1 MSKRLALLIGHSS
14 YQDDRLTI
22 PHTGSG
28 DVTTLAETLRDR
40 QHGRFENVHVLL
52 DKTAVDVQLAIAA
65 FLEQPLAPDD
75 LILLY
80 FAGHCLLDKRAV
92 YLAAA
97 DTFTETY
104 LDATTIDADFI
115 RRRLAYCPAQK
126 VVVLDC
132 CVSRFDG
139 AAAPD
144 APAVLAQAFG
154 GPGQALFLAAAS
166 APLPEPASFTQ
177 ALTNGLRG
185 LAADSNQDGR
195 LTLQEWFAAAQTDH
209 APWQKVADEPQDGW
223 VITAVSPDKLLP
235 PPPIPAARPSTRR
248 SYLLPVLLLILLL
261 GLGGVYALGGFAPP
275 LSPTPTPG
283 AAEIARVTETA
294 VPATEEPTLTAVPAT
309 PTAPAAPTQTD
320 TPPQT
325 PTPSP
330 EPSLTPTSLPST
342 TVSPTRTPSVTP
354 TATATATATAVPTA
368 TPTAAPIPMQITAEA
383 AFLRAGP
390 GVNYKII
397 GFPLQGTPV
406 TAVARNSDATWYN
419 VVLADGTSGWIYTDV
434 IRPADVAAGPAL
446 PVAATIPAPVNEF
459 YDFFVQDTGSTLIAQ
474 VYHAYVGTR
483 GEEAFLRA
491 RLLPETDQVQPAY
504 LNGNGLGLGL
514 RLVQFTR
521 TGSAPYTSDSVEFC
535 MVDTAGEAFF
545 CQTFPARK
553 VW

>member
-40 QHGRFENVHVLL
+40 QHGRFDNVHVLL
-52 DKTAVDVQLAIAA
+52 DKTAVDVQLGIAA

-132 CVSRFDG
+132 GVSRFDG

-154 GPGQALFLAAAS
+154 GPGQALFLAVAS
-166 APLPEPASFTQ
+166 APLPQPSSFTQ

-185 LAADSNQDGR
+185 LAADRNQDGR

-209 APWQKVADEPQDGW
+209 APWQKLADETQDGW
-223 VITAVSPDKLLP
+223 VITAVSPDKLI
-235 PPPIPAARPSTRR
+235 PPPIPAVTPSKQR

-261 GLGGVYALGGFAPP
+261 GLGGVYALGGFAPA
-275 LSPTPTPG
+275 LSPTPTSE
-283 AAEIARVTETA
+283 AAGIAQVTETA

-309 PTAPAAPTQTD
+309 PTIPAKPTQTD

-330 EPSLTPTSLPST
+330 APSFTPTSLPST
-342 TVSPTRTPSVTP
+342 TVSPTRTP
-354 TATATATATAVPTA
+354 AATATATAVPTV
-368 TPTAAPIPMQITAEA
+368 TPTVAPIPMQITAEA

-397 GFPLQGTPV
+397 AFPLQGTPV

-419 VVLADGTSGWIYTDV
+419 IVLADGTSGWIYTDV

-459 YDFFVQDTGSTLIAQ
+459 YDFFAQDTGSALIAQ
-474 VYHAYVGTR
+474 VYHAYVGTH

-504 LNGNGLGLGL
+504 LNGNDLGLGL
-514 RLVQFTR
+514 RIVQFTR
-521 TGSAPYTSDSVEFC
+521 TGSAPYTSESVEFC
-535 MVDTAGEAFF
+535 MVDMDGEAFY
-545 CQTFPARK
+545 CQMFPARK

>member
-22 PHTGSG
+22 PHTDSG
-28 DVTTLAETLRDR
+28 DVTALAEILRDR
-40 QHGRFENVHVLL
+40 HHGRFDNVHILL
-52 DKTAVDVQLAIAA
+52 DKTAVDVQLGIAA

-126 VVVLDC
+126 VVILDC

-154 GPGQALFLAAAS
+154 GPGQALFLAVAS
-166 APLPEPASFTQ
+166 APLPEPSSFTQ

-185 LAADSNQDGR
+185 LAADRNQDGR

-209 APWQKVADEPQDGW
+209 APWQKLADETQDGW
-223 VITAVSPDKLLP
+223 VITAVSPDKLI
-235 PPPIPAARPSTRR
+235 PPPIPAVTPSKQR

-261 GLGGVYALGGFAPP
+261 GLGGVYALGGFAPT
-275 LSPTPTPG
+275 LSPTPTSEAVG
-283 AAEIARVTETA
+283 IARVTETA
-294 VPATEEPTLTAVPAT
+294 VPATPTVLPSAALAT
-309 PTAPAAPTQTD
+309 PMPTQTGR
-320 TPPQT
+320 PSQ
-325 PTPSP
+325 TPSP
-330 EPSLTPTSLPST
+330 SPPPSFTPPPLPSATAT
-342 TVSPTRTPSVTP
+342 TAP
-354 TATATATATAVPTA
+354 TATATTTAVPTA

-397 GFPLQGTPV
+397 AFPLQGTPV

-419 VVLADGTSGWIYTDV
+419 VVLADGTFGWIYTDV

-446 PVAATIPAPVNEF
+446 PIAVTIPAPVNEF
-459 YDFFVQDTGSTLIAQ
+459 YDFFAQDTGSTLIVQ

-504 LNGNGLGLGL
+504 LNGNDLGLGL
-514 RLVQFTR
+514 RIVQFTR

-535 MVDTAGEAFF
+535 MVDTTGEAFF

>member
-28 DVTTLAETLRDR
+28 DVTALAEILRDR
-40 QHGRFENVHVLL
+40 QHGRFDNVHVLL
-52 DKTAVDVQLAIAA
+52 DKTAVDVQLGIAA

-132 CVSRFDG
+132 GVSRFDG

-154 GPGQALFLAAAS
+154 GPGQALFLAVAS
-166 APLPEPASFTQ
+166 APLPQPSSFTQ

-185 LAADSNQDGR
+185 LAADRNQDGR

-209 APWQKVADEPQDGW
+209 APWQKLADETQDGW
-223 VITAVSPDKLLP
+223 VITAVSPDKLI
-235 PPPIPAARPSTRR
+235 PPPIPAVTPSKQR

-261 GLGGVYALGGFAPP
+261 GLGGVYALGGFAPA
-275 LSPTPTPG
+275 LSPTPTSE
-283 AAEIARVTETA
+283 AAGIAQVTETA

-309 PTAPAAPTQTD
+309 PTIPAKPTQTD

-330 EPSLTPTSLPST
+330 APSFTPTSLPST
-342 TVSPTRTPSVTP
+342 TVSPTRTP
-354 TATATATATAVPTA
+354 AATATATAVPTV
-368 TPTAAPIPMQITAEA
+368 TPTVAPIPMQITAEA

-397 GFPLQGTPV
+397 AFPLQGTPV

-419 VVLADGTSGWIYTDV
+419 IVLADGTSGWIYTDV

-459 YDFFVQDTGSTLIAQ
+459 YDFFAQDTGSALIAQ
-474 VYHAYVGTR
+474 VYHAYVGTH

-504 LNGNGLGLGL
+504 LNGNDLGLGL
-514 RLVQFTR
+514 RIVQFTR
-521 TGSAPYTSDSVEFC
+521 TGSAPYTSESVEFC

-545 CQTFPARK
+545 CQTFLARK

>member
-28 DVTTLAETLRDR
+28 DITALAEILRDR
-40 QHGRFENVHVLL
+40 HHGRFDNVHVLL
-52 DKTAVDVQLAIAA
+52 DKTAVDVQLGIAA

-132 CVSRFDG
+132 GVSRFDG

-154 GPGQALFLAAAS
+154 GPGVAIFLAVAS
-166 APLPEPASFTQ
+166 APLPQPSSFTQ

-185 LAADSNQDGR
+185 LAADRNQDGR

-209 APWQKVADEPQDGW
+209 APWQKLADETQDGW
-223 VITAVSPDKLLP
+223 VITAVSPDKLI
-235 PPPIPAARPSTRR
+235 PPPIPEVTPSKQR

-261 GLGGVYALGGFAPP
+261 GLGGVYALGGFAPA
-275 LSPTPTPG
+275 LSPTPTSE
-283 AAEIARVTETA
+283 AAGIARVTETA

-309 PTAPAAPTQTD
+309 PTIPAKPTQTD

-330 EPSLTPTSLPST
+330 APSFTPTSLPST
-342 TVSPTRTPSVTP
+342 TVSPTRTP
-354 TATATATATAVPTA
+354 AATATATAVPTV
-368 TPTAAPIPMQITAEA
+368 TPTVAPIPMQITAEA

-397 GFPLQGTPV
+397 AFPLQGTPV

-419 VVLADGTSGWIYTDV
+419 IVLADGTSGWIYTDV

-459 YDFFVQDTGSTLIAQ
+459 YDFFAQDTGSALIAQ
-474 VYHAYVGTR
+474 VYHAYVGTH

-504 LNGNGLGLGL
+504 LNGNDLGLGL
-514 RLVQFTR
+514 RIVQFTR
-521 TGSAPYTSDSVEFC
+521 TGSAPYTSESVEFC

-545 CQTFPARK
+545 CQMFPARK

>member
-28 DVTTLAETLRDR
+28 DVTALAEILRDR
-40 QHGRFENVHVLL
+40 QHGRFDNVHVLL
-52 DKTAVDVQLAIAA
+52 DKTAVDVQLGIAA

-132 CVSRFDG
+132 GVSRFDG

-154 GPGQALFLAAAS
+154 GPGVAIFLAVAS
-166 APLPEPASFTQ
+166 APLPQPSSFTQ

-185 LAADSNQDGR
+185 LAADRNQDGR

-209 APWQKVADEPQDGW
+209 APWQKLADETQDGW
-223 VITAVSPDKLLP
+223 VITAVSPDKLI
-235 PPPIPAARPSTRR
+235 PPPIPAVTPSKQR

-261 GLGGVYALGGFAPP
+261 GLGGVYALGGFAPA
-275 LSPTPTPG
+275 LSPTPTSE
-283 AAEIARVTETA
+283 AAGIARVTETA

-309 PTAPAAPTQTD
+309 PTIPAKPTQTD

-330 EPSLTPTSLPST
+330 APSFTPTSLPST
-342 TVSPTRTPSVTP
+342 TVSPTRTPS
-354 TATATATATAVPTA
+354 ATATATAVPTV
-368 TPTAAPIPMQITAEA
+368 TPTVAPIPMQITAEA

-397 GFPLQGTPV
+397 AFPLQGTPV

-419 VVLADGTSGWIYTDV
+419 IVLADGTSGWIYTDV

-459 YDFFVQDTGSTLIAQ
+459 YDFFAQDTGSALIAQ
-474 VYHAYVGTR
+474 VYHAYVGTH

-504 LNGNGLGLGL
+504 LNGNDLGLGL
-514 RLVQFTR
+514 RIVQFTR
-521 TGSAPYTSDSVEFC
+521 TGSAPYTSESVEFC
-535 MVDTAGEAFF
+535 MVDMDGEAFY
-545 CQTFPARK
+545 CQMFPARK

>member
-28 DVTTLAETLRDR
+28 DVTALAEILRDR
-40 QHGRFENVHVLL
+40 QHGRFDNVHVLL
-52 DKTAVDVQLAIAA
+52 DKTAVDVQLGIAA

-132 CVSRFDG
+132 GVSRFDG

-154 GPGQALFLAAAS
+154 GPGVAIFLAVAS
-166 APLPEPASFTQ
+166 APLPQPSSFTQ

-185 LAADSNQDGR
+185 LAADRNQDGR

-209 APWQKVADEPQDGW
+209 APWQKLADETQDGW

-235 PPPIPAARPSTRR
+235 PPPIPAVTPSKQR

-261 GLGGVYALGGFAPP
+261 GLGGVYALGGFAPA
-275 LSPTPTPG
+275 LSPTPTSE
-283 AAEIARVTETA
+283 AAGIAQVTETA

-309 PTAPAAPTQTD
+309 PTIPAKPTQTD

-330 EPSLTPTSLPST
+330 APSFTPTSLPST
-342 TVSPTRTPSVTP
+342 TVSPTRTPS
-354 TATATATATAVPTA
+354 ATATATAVPTV
-368 TPTAAPIPMQITAEA
+368 TPTVAPIPMQITAEA

-397 GFPLQGTPV
+397 AFPLQGTPV

-419 VVLADGTSGWIYTDV
+419 IVLADGTSGWIYTDV

-459 YDFFVQDTGSTLIAQ
+459 YDFFAQDTGSALIAQ
-474 VYHAYVGTR
+474 VYHAYVGTH

-504 LNGNGLGLGL
+504 LNGNDLGLGL
-514 RLVQFTR
+514 RIVQFTR
-521 TGSAPYTSDSVEFC
+521 TGSAPYTSESVEFC
-535 MVDTAGEAFF
+535 MVDMDGEAFY
-545 CQTFPARK
+545 CQMFPARK

>member
-40 QHGRFENVHVLL
+40 QHGRFDNVHVLL
-52 DKTAVDVQLAIAA
+52 DKTAVDVQLGIAA

-132 CVSRFDG
+132 GVSRFDG

-154 GPGQALFLAAAS
+154 GPGVAIFLAVAS
-166 APLPEPASFTQ
+166 APLPQPSSFTQ

-185 LAADSNQDGR
+185 LAADRNQDGR

-209 APWQKVADEPQDGW
+209 APWQKLADETQDGW
-223 VITAVSPDKLLP
+223 VITAVSPDKLI
-235 PPPIPAARPSTRR
+235 PPPIPAVTPSKQR

-261 GLGGVYALGGFAPP
+261 GLGVYALGGFAPP
-275 LSPTPTPG
+275 LSPTPTSE
-283 AAEIARVTETA
+283 AAGIARVTETA

-309 PTAPAAPTQTD
+309 PTIPAKPTQTD

-330 EPSLTPTSLPST
+330 APSFTPTSLPST
-342 TVSPTRTPSVTP
+342 TVSPTRTPS
-354 TATATATATAVPTA
+354 ATATATAVPTV
-368 TPTAAPIPMQITAEA
+368 TPTVAPIPMQITAEA

-397 GFPLQGTPV
+397 AFPLQGTPV

-419 VVLADGTSGWIYTDV
+419 IVLADGTSGWIYTDV

-459 YDFFVQDTGSTLIAQ
+459 YDFFAQDTGSTLIAQ
-474 VYHAYVGTR
+474 VYHAYVGTH

-504 LNGNGLGLGL
+504 LNGNDLGLGL
-514 RLVQFTR
+514 RIVQFTR
-521 TGSAPYTSDSVEFC
+521 TGSAPYTSESVEFC
-535 MVDTAGEAFF
+535 MVDMDGEAFY
-545 CQTFPARK
+545 CQMFPARK

>member
-28 DVTTLAETLRDR
+28 DVTALAEILRDR
-40 QHGRFENVHVLL
+40 QHGRFNAVHVLL
-52 DKTAVDVQLAIAA
+52 DKTAVDVQLGIAA

-132 CVSRFDG
+132 GVSRFDG

-154 GPGQALFLAAAS
+154 GPGVAIFLAVAS
-166 APLPEPASFTQ
+166 APLPQPSSFTQ

-185 LAADSNQDGR
+185 LAADRNQDGR

-209 APWQKVADEPQDGW
+209 APWQKLADETQDGW
-223 VITAVSPDKLLP
+223 VITAVSPDKLI
-235 PPPIPAARPSTRR
+235 PPPIPAVTPSKQR

-261 GLGGVYALGGFAPP
+261 GLGGVYALGGFAPA
-275 LSPTPTPG
+275 LSPTPTSEAVG
-283 AAEIARVTETA
+283 IARVTETA
-294 VPATEEPTLTAVPAT
+294 VSATEEPTLTAVPAT
-309 PTAPAAPTQTD
+309 PTIPAKPTQTD

-330 EPSLTPTSLPST
+330 APSFTPTSLPST
-342 TVSPTRTPSVTP
+342 TVSPTRTPS
-354 TATATATATAVPTA
+354 ATATATAVPTV
-368 TPTAAPIPMQITAEA
+368 TPTVAPIPMQITAEA

-397 GFPLQGTPV
+397 AFPLQGTPV

-419 VVLADGTSGWIYTDV
+419 IVLADGTSGWIYTDV

-459 YDFFVQDTGSTLIAQ
+459 YDFFAQDTGSALIAQ
-474 VYHAYVGTR
+474 VYHAYVGTH

-504 LNGNGLGLGL
+504 LNGNDLGLGL
-514 RLVQFTR
+514 RIVQFTR
-521 TGSAPYTSDSVEFC
+521 TGSAPYTSESVEFC
-535 MVDTAGEAFF
+535 MVDMDGEAFY
-545 CQTFPARK
+545 CQMFPARK

>member
-28 DVTTLAETLRDR
+28 DVTALAEILRDR
-40 QHGRFENVHVLL
+40 QHGRFNAVHVLL
-52 DKTAVDVQLAIAA
+52 DKTAVDVQLGIAA

-132 CVSRFDG
+132 GVSRFDG

-154 GPGQALFLAAAS
+154 GPGQALFVAVAS
-166 APLPEPASFTQ
+166 APLPQPSSFTQ

-185 LAADSNQDGR
+185 LAADRNQDGR

-209 APWQKVADEPQDGW
+209 APWQKLADETQDGW
-223 VITAVSPDKLLP
+223 VITAVSPDKLI
-235 PPPIPAARPSTRR
+235 PPPIPAVTPSKQR

-261 GLGGVYALGGFAPP
+261 GLGGVYALGGFAPA
-275 LSPTPTPG
+275 LSPTPTSE
-283 AAEIARVTETA
+283 AAGIARVTETA

-309 PTAPAAPTQTD
+309 PTIPAKPTQTD

-330 EPSLTPTSLPST
+330 APSFTPTSLPST
-342 TVSPTRTPSVTP
+342 TVSPTRTP
-354 TATATATATAVPTA
+354 AATATATAVPTV
-368 TPTAAPIPMQITAEA
+368 TPTVAPIPMQITAEA

-397 GFPLQGTPV
+397 AFPLQGTPV

-419 VVLADGTSGWIYTDV
+419 IVLADGTSGWIYTDV

-459 YDFFVQDTGSTLIAQ
+459 YDFFAQDTGSTLIAQ
-474 VYHAYVGTR
+474 VYHAYVGTH

-504 LNGNGLGLGL
+504 LNGNDLGLGL
-514 RLVQFTR
+514 RIVQFTR
-521 TGSAPYTSDSVEFC
+521 TGSAPYTSESVEFC
-535 MVDTAGEAFF
+535 MVDMDGEAFY
-545 CQTFPARK
+545 CQMFPARK

>member
-28 DVTTLAETLRDR
+28 DVTALAEILRDR
-40 QHGRFENVHVLL
+40 QHGRFDNVHVLL
-52 DKTAVDVQLAIAA
+52 DKTAVDVQLGIAA

-132 CVSRFDG
+132 GVSRFDG

-154 GPGQALFLAAAS
+154 GPGVAIFLAVAS
-166 APLPEPASFTQ
+166 APLPQPSSFTQ

-185 LAADSNQDGR
+185 LAADRNQDGR

-209 APWQKVADEPQDGW
+209 APWQKLADETQDGW
-223 VITAVSPDKLLP
+223 VITAVSPDKLI
-235 PPPIPAARPSTRR
+235 PPPIPAVTPSKQR

-261 GLGGVYALGGFAPP
+261 GLGGVYALGGFAPA
-275 LSPTPTPG
+275 LSPTPTSE
-283 AAEIARVTETA
+283 AAGIARVTETA

-309 PTAPAAPTQTD
+309 PTIPAKPTQTD

-330 EPSLTPTSLPST
+330 APSFTPTSLPST
-342 TVSPTRTPSVTP
+342 TVSPTRTPS
-354 TATATATATAVPTA
+354 ATATATAVPTV
-368 TPTAAPIPMQITAEA
+368 TPTVAPIPMQITAEA

-397 GFPLQGTPV
+397 AFPLQGTPV

-434 IRPADVAAGPAL
+434 IRPAAVAAGPAL

-459 YDFFVQDTGSTLIAQ
+459 YDFFAQDTGSALIVQ
-474 VYHAYVGTR
+474 VYHAYVGTH

-504 LNGNGLGLGL
+504 LNGNDLGLGL
-514 RLVQFTR
+514 RIVQFTR
-521 TGSAPYTSDSVEFC
+521 TGSAPYTSESVEFC

-545 CQTFPARK
+545 CQMFPARK

>member
-28 DVTTLAETLRDR
+28 DVTALAEILRDR
-40 QHGRFENVHVLL
+40 QHGRFDNVHVLL
-52 DKTAVDVQLAIAA
+52 DKTAVDVQLGIAA

-132 CVSRFDG
+132 GVSRFDG

-154 GPGQALFLAAAS
+154 GPGVAIFLAVAS
-166 APLPEPASFTQ
+166 APLPQPSSFTQ

-185 LAADSNQDGR
+185 LAADRNQDGR

-209 APWQKVADEPQDGW
+209 APWQKLADETQDGW
-223 VITAVSPDKLLP
+223 VITAVSPDKLI
-235 PPPIPAARPSTRR
+235 PPPIPAVTPSKQR

-261 GLGGVYALGGFAPP
+261 GLGGVYALGGFAPA
-275 LSPTPTPG
+275 LSPTPTSE
-283 AAEIARVTETA
+283 AAGIARVTETA

-309 PTAPAAPTQTD
+309 PTIPAKPTQTD

-330 EPSLTPTSLPST
+330 APSFTPTSLPST
-342 TVSPTRTPSVTP
+342 TVSPTRTPS
-354 TATATATATAVPTA
+354 ATATATAVPTV
-368 TPTAAPIPMQITAEA
+368 TPTVAPIPMQITAEA

-397 GFPLQGTPV
+397 AFPLQGTPV

-419 VVLADGTSGWIYTDV
+419 IVLADGTSGWIYTDV

-459 YDFFVQDTGSTLIAQ
+459 YDFFAQDTGSALIAQ
-474 VYHAYVGTR
+474 VYHAYVGTH

-504 LNGNGLGLGL
+504 LNGNDLGLGL
-514 RLVQFTR
+514 RIVQFTR
-521 TGSAPYTSDSVEFC
+521 TGSAPYTSESVEFC